1 MTIMI
6 SLQTMGIENTV
17 TDEAI
22 GTNQGKLLWGIDK
35 NTIFIRK
42 QNGPK
47 LQPFLYIIFSKKK
60 FEWQKLFVIFF
71 FKLK

>member
-47 LQPFLYIIFSKKK
+47 MQS
-60 FEWQKLFVIFF
+60 FF
-71 FKLK
+71 ILLIYPLHRLKPNT